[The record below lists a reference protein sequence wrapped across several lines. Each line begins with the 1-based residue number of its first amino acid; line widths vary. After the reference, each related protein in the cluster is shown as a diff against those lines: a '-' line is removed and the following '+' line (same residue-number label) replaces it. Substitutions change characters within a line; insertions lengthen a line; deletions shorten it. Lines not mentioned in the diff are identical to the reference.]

1 MCAKLH
7 CFPPEQSQKDH
18 GQSLRVC
25 DMCNQCHIY
34 MQHMN
39 MPISNKPYSMVF
51 SLH

>member
-7 CFPPEQSQKDH
+7 CFPPDLSQKDH
-18 GQSLRVC
+18 GQSLCVC

-34 MQHMN
+34 MQHMS
-39 MPISNKPYSMVF
+39 MLISNKPYSTVF